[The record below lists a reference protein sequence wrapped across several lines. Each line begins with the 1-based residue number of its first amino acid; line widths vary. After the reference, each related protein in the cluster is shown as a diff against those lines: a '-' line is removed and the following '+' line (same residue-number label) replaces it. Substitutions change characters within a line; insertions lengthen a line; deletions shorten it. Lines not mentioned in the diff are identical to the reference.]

1 MHCISNPVQS
11 IKPPLP
17 RCDLDLSHHVAFYC
31 LIFVVGIISGNNV
44 NCVCVVELKRRRSH
58 RAHNTVRETIF
69 QGLTSVPNQCLPL
82 DFFAPVG
89 KCFYFFGGKAV
100 IGFVFKPL
108 CFFRFQ
114 FRFSVHSLSVSA
126 PANKFT
132 TVLNIVENRSCCK
145 ERTFKYYTTN
155 RLEVTHARQ
164 CVIKYCILS
173 SSPCITQMP
182 ELVPY
187 IYNFVFNKDSFLRG
201 TVWTYKWI

>member
-58 RAHNTVRETIF
+58 MAHNTVRETIF

-82 DFFAPVG
+82 DFFCTCR
-89 KCFYFFGGKAV
+89 KMFLFFGGKAV

-108 CFFRFQ
+108 CF
-114 FRFSVHSLSVSA
+114 SLSIS
-126 PANKFT
+126 
-132 TVLNIVENRSCCK
+132 
-145 ERTFKYYTTN
+145 
-155 RLEVTHARQ
+155 VTLYLLSNA
-164 CVIKYCILS
+164 CV
-173 SSPCITQMP
+173 
-182 ELVPY
+182 
-187 IYNFVFNKDSFLRG
+187 SFLLCFG
-201 TVWTYKWI
+201 ALLWFSFLIG